1 MVAEVRQGAS
11 RRSVAKKFGVSK
23 SQVDRW
29 VMRAG
34 SDRLDRVDWSDQPSG
49 QRTPHN
55 KCSPEVEEQVLA
67 IRKRLKEV
75 SALGEYGAE
84 AIHREMTR
92 QQYPEIPTLRTINY
106 ILERRGQFDGKRRVR
121 RRPPPKGW
129 YLPKLA
135 DGRAELDSFDIVE
148 GLVIKGGSN
157 VEVLNGISLHGGLVG
172 SWTRSRITAK
182 ITVNCLMS
190 HWRAFGFPDY
200 VQFDNDTVFQG
211 PRHPDA
217 LGRVARMA
225 ISLGVIPVFTPPR
238 ETGFQASIESYN
250 GRWQSKVW
258 SRFHFES
265 REHLRSQSDKYV
277 RAVRQ
282 RAATRIEGAP
292 TRWEMPDD
300 WQPNYQNPKG
310 MLIFIRRTT
319 DRGSVTLLGRTFE
332 VSKMWPHRLVRAEVD
347 LIKSQIDF
355 YALRRRDVS
364 WQPLLKSIEYNFPKR
379 QFRE

>member
-34 SDRLDRVDWSDQPSG
+34 NDRLDRVDWSAQPSG

-92 QQYPEIPTLRTINY
+92 QQYPETPTLRTINY

-148 GLVIKGGSN
+148 GLVIEGGSN

-182 ITVNCLMS
+182 ITVNCIMS

-217 LGRVARMA
+217 LGRVVRMA

-300 WQPNYQNPKG
+300 WQPNYQNPQG

-332 VSKMWPHRLVRAEVD
+332 VSKMWPHRLVRVEVD
-347 LIKSQIDF
+347 LTKSQIDF

-364 WQPLLKSIEYNFPKR
+364 WQPLLKSIEYHFPKR